1 MILIWFKSDLMI
13 LCQLCYFQDN
23 VHAPV
28 SKAILEVKSRT
39 LGISKAWL
47 RLHAHFRGLRYLMYH
62 YPLTSG
68 IVGITSISIFLFSM
82 LLLAFSKVVDPIQ
95 VKCFYPRCY
104 VRTTPRGSKFC
115 FVVVV
120 VVVVVVVLGAETLI
134 RILSENCI
142 IVPMHC
148 IALHCIAS
156 NTTHAARSVLAL
168 MVTST
173 LT

>member
-115 FVVVV
+115 FVVVDGNEHAHIKQHCSAA
-120 VVVVVVVLGAETLI
+120 LPGSLSPTALPASLSRQPWPPALPRERFDSEIET
-134 RILSENCI
+134 E
-142 IVPMHC
+142 
-148 IALHCIAS
+148 
-156 NTTHAARSVLAL
+156 T
-168 MVTST
+168 
-173 LT
+173 